1 MAQKKDDAHLKAYMG
16 EDAVFNGA
24 LTFEGT
30 VRIDGRFEGQ
40 VVTED
45 TLIIGE
51 SGRIVADINA
61 GTIICKGKV
70 EGNLVAARKV
80 ELHATGQV
88 VGAVKTPS
96 LYVEVGGILDGE
108 CDMASQENKVI
119 ELRKN
124 EETGTGGPG

>member
-1 MAQKKDDAHLKAYMG
+1 MAQKKDDTHLKAYMG
-16 EDAVFNGA
+16 EDAVFNGS

-40 VVTED
+40 VTTKD
-45 TLIIGE
+45 TLIVGE
-51 SGRIVADINA
+51 AGRVIADINA

-70 EGNLVAARKV
+70 EGNLIASQRV
-80 ELHATGQV
+80 ELHATSQV

-96 LYVEVGGILDGE
+96 LFVEVGGILDGE
-108 CDMASQENKVI
+108 CDMSSQGSKVV

-124 EETGTGGPG
+124 EDTGTAETG

>member
-1 MAQKKDDAHLKAYMG
+1 MAQKKDDAQLKAYMG
-16 EDAVFNGA
+16 EDAVFNGS
-24 LTFEGT
+24 LSFEGT

-40 VVTED
+40 VVTKD

-70 EGNLVAARKV
+70 EGNLVAAQRV
-80 ELHATGQV
+80 ELHSTSQV
-88 VGAVKTPS
+88 VGTVKTPS
-96 LYVEVGGILDGE
+96 LFVEVGGILDGE
-108 CDMASQENKVI
+108 CDMSSQGNKVI

-124 EETGTGGPG
+124 EETGTGGTG

>member
-16 EDAVFNGA
+16 EDAVFNGS

-40 VVTED
+40 VTTKD
-45 TLIIGE
+45 TLVIGE
-51 SGRIVADINA
+51 SGRIIADINA

-70 EGNLVAARKV
+70 EGNLIASQRV
-80 ELHATGQV
+80 ELHSTSQV
-88 VGAVKTPS
+88 VGVVKTPS
-96 LYVEVGGILDGE
+96 LFVEVGGILDGE
-108 CDMASQENKVI
+108 CDMSSQGNKVV

-124 EETGTGGPG
+124 EETGTGGKS